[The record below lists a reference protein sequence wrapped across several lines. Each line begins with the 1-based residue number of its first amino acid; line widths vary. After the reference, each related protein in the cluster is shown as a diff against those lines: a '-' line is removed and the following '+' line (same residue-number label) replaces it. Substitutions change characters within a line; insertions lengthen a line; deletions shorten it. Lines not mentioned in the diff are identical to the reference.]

1 MPTNIL
7 VATPHP
13 AFGELLRLSL
23 EESGQFM
30 VRLVRSGKEAE
41 ASTANTRYGL
51 AILDSD
57 VPDQAF
63 TAVAQSL
70 RSQMPDI
77 RLIIIPPENNPQH
90 PSLSNIAV
98 DGFLG
103 RPFYLPDLMEMVDRL
118 IGGQSI
124 EDEPLPLDAQVEPQH
139 AWAKDAG
146 QAKLALTR
154 LLPQSKATALF
165 INHARQPWA
174 DSGNLSDAIF
184 QEASGILGRSWDFHA
199 NTDLVRFVRL
209 ADGSDFLLYGTLLA
223 GDWVL
228 GLLLENNASLI
239 TSRNEAAHL
248 AITLMNLPEIAPET
262 PPEATT
268 AVETVA
274 TPATEI
280 VPEEFTA
287 PVVGGELPPPPLE
300 ELPSVPEIEDFPAPT
315 SAEEMPPLETPITE
329 ELPSPVEEVESAPAV
344 LLEELLPEEPPGETP
359 VTADEIPPVI
369 LEPGAAVPAEPVAEA
384 LPPAP
389 DLAAILAE
397 DGDEEIT
404 FPEEEESGEF
414 NAADLERFLAELPPP
429 DPGKSSEELPPGW
442 LREDD
447 LNGEQEYLFPW
458 EQEERF
464 LKNHAS
470 EPPIET
476 PAEPLPEWLQAGE
489 TSTPHSTEQSAVE
502 LPDWLQAGTQP
513 PVAEQPAQ
521 PPVIPQPEE
530 IPDWA
535 LEETQPIIPHRRQPA
550 EPARVAEAALP
561 AESLPEWLFAEEAA
575 LSSRLAAPVME
586 SQPPAPDIPAP
597 AAEPLPPVPAP
608 PLSVNITAPVVPP
621 PPVIQPASM
630 PAEPTPQPASPKAAA
645 GGHIE
650 DTQPKKVVPIST
662 TDPILSIWL
671 QPSAPPAPAPQ
682 PPRLATS
689 PAIEDTQPRKISKP
703 PTGPLPVGS
712 QPLSIYTCMLI
723 PAHPK
728 HYLVGRLV
736 ADLNQWVIKIHEHHG
751 WQCRGL
757 AIRPQHIHWTTH
769 APPGFT
775 GEKIAA
781 TIREATSYLILERN
795 PRLLDDLGA
804 GSFWAADPLILRGM
818 HTPSQE
824 IVKNFIAK
832 TRTQPQIS

>member
-23 EESGQFM
+23 EESGQFI
-30 VRLVRSGKEAE
+30 VRLVRSGSEAE
-41 ASTANTRYGL
+41 ASTTNTRYGL

-57 VPDQAF
+57 VADQAF

-90 PSLSNIAV
+90 PSLSQITV

-103 RPFYLPDLMEMVDRL
+103 RPFYLPDLMEMVEKL
-118 IGGQSI
+118 VGGQSI

-146 QAKLALTR
+146 QAKLTLTC
-154 LLPQSKATALF
+154 LLPPSKATALF
-165 INHARQPWA
+165 INHSRQPWA

-184 QEASGILGRSWDFHA
+184 QEASGILGRSWDFHT

-228 GLLLENNASLI
+228 GLLLESSASLI

-248 AITLMNLPEIAPET
+248 AITLMNLPEGILEAPPEPVVAAETAEAPAAEIVNQEMPALVVSEEMT
-262 PPEATT
+262 PPPMDELSSASEI
-268 AVETVA
+268 AA
-274 TPATEI
+274 IPATI
-280 VPEEFTA
+280 LPEE
-287 PVVGGELPPPPLE
+287 PPALE
-300 ELPSVPEIEDFPAPT
+300 SSI
-315 SAEEMPPLETPITE
+315 IE
-329 ELPSPVEEVESAPAV
+329 ELPSPTEDLESASAV
-344 LLEELLPEEPPGETP
+344 PLEDLLLAEPLIETP
-359 VTADEIPPVI
+359 VTADETPPES
-369 LEPGAAVPAEPVAEA
+369 LEPIAELPAEPVAEA
-384 LPPAP
+384 LAADPE
-389 DLAAILAE
+389 LAAVLAE

-404 FPEEEESGEF
+404 FPEEDKSGEF
-414 NAADLERFLAELPPP
+414 DTADLERFLAELPPP
-429 DPGKSSEELPPGW
+429 DPGKSGDDLPPGW

-447 LNGEQEYLFPW
+447 LNGGQEYLFPW

-464 LKNHAS
+464 LKNRAS
-470 EPPIET
+470 EPQPET
-476 PAEPLPEWLQAGE
+476 PAEPLPEWLQAGD
-489 TSTPHSTEQSAVE
+489 TSAPHPIEPSPIE
-502 LPDWLQAGTQP
+502 LPDWLQANLRP
-513 PVAEQPAQ
+513 AAIEQPAT
-521 PPVIPQPEE
+521 PPDTSQPEAV
-530 IPDWA
+530 PAWA
-535 LEETQPIIPHRRQPA
+535 LEETRPIIPHCRQPA
-550 EPARVAEAALP
+550 EPSPPAEAAP
-561 AESLPEWLFAEEAA
+561 PVENLPEWLFTEEAA
-575 LSSRLAAPVME
+575 LSSKLAAPVMQ
-586 SQPPAPDIPAP
+586 SQPPAQASHEP
-597 AAEPLPPVPAP
+597 AAEPLPAP
-608 PLSVNITAPVVPP
+608 PLSVEIAPPVIPP
-621 PPVIQPASM
+621 PPVVQPVSM
-630 PAEPTPQPASPKAAA
+630 VAERVPPPASPAVAASEP
-645 GGHIE
+645 IE

-671 QPSAPPAPAPQ
+671 QPSTPPAPVPAP
-682 PPRLATS
+682 LAAATT
-689 PAIEDTQPRKISKP
+689 PAVEDTQPRKVSKP
-703 PTGPLPVGS
+703 ATAPLPVSGS

-723 PAHPK
+723 PTHPK

-757 AIRPQHIHWTTH
+757 AIRPQHMHWTTH

-795 PRLLDDLGA
+795 PRLLDDLGS
-804 GSFWAADPLILRGM
+804 GSFWATDPLILRGM

-824 IVKNFIAK
+824 IIKNFIQK